1 MDKKFVQALKV
12 NQSNV
17 KLNNLNIKNYDKVNN
32 FQKIKKKKEKDYLKN
47 KL

>member
-17 KLNNLNIKNYDKVNN
+17 KLNKLNIKNYDKVNN
-32 FQKIKKKKEKDYLKN
+32 FKKIKKKKEKNYLKN
-47 KL
+47 K

>member
-32 FQKIKKKKEKDYLKN
+32 F
-47 KL
+47 